1 VTTTTAKLDPARIL
15 AASLDSE
22 PAFTAEGITQ
32 KFLVRWKLFAACT
45 LIVPVVALLVAAL
58 IPTTYKSTAQVL
70 IRAEGGASGLYN
82 GITPARVA
90 LTGSSSAEM
99 IKSTA
104 VASQMIEEVG
114 VQSADIYRPAYK
126 VLLGKAMALILPL
139 LGREPED
146 KLLAANPRL
155 KYIYL
160 ADDLKPSIDATT
172 LMMDHSTSTLRDEM
186 VNITLKATNRERVAA
201 MVNGLCDDFIRV
213 YNRRSIDEIQTAK
226 QTLDDQAA
234 AAAAQI
240 SRLRAT
246 PAEEVAPPE
255 VLPSDA
261 NTNPLTEELGRSI
274 SDLETQL
281 AVLRETYSE
290 NAPEVIQA
298 ESELKHD
305 RALLAREEAIDEA
318 GERLS
323 QLKVRLE
330 ELRLAAML
338 CETGQGDVTVVE
350 HGITPKK
357 TKVTLL
363 IKYGI
368 PGGGGLVGGMLIGA
382 IAILML
388 NALDPRLLVADDIQA
403 VSKLSLLG
411 VMPASGVVAVSGVVQ
426 LNELPVADARPALL
440 QALGRLDLIDRENSG
455 VILVTSAENESSSAQ
470 VALQLAALMSRNR
483 DNRVLLVDA
492 NFDRP
497 VLTEACGARKDA
509 GLLDVLAGPADIN
522 EVGRPTKLPRLSF
535 LGVGCSDL
543 RDEASSSRDGWARL
557 LDHSR
562 KNYGTVLIHAGGLL
576 NSREAASLAKDAGQS
591 LLVTNF
597 HATRKD
603 RLTQAAVLLAGIG
616 APVLGVIHCES
627 KS

>member
-22 PAFTAEGITQ
+22 PAFTAEGIMQ

-45 LIVPVVALLVAAL
+45 LIVPAVALWVAAL
-58 IPTTYKSTAQVL
+58 IPTTYKSTAQLL
-70 IRAEGGASGLYN
+70 IRAEGGASGLYD
-82 GITPARVA
+82 GIAPPRVV
-90 LTGSSSAEM
+90 LTGASSAEVV
-99 IKSTA
+99 KSA
-104 VASQMIEEVG
+104 PVASQMIEEVG

-155 KYIYL
+155 KYTYL

-186 VNITLKATNRERVAA
+186 VNITLKATNREKVAA
-201 MVNGLCDDFIRV
+201 MVNGLCDNFIRL
-213 YNRRSIDEIQTAK
+213 YNQRSRDEILAAEK
-226 QTLDDQAA
+226 TLDDQAA
-234 AAAAQI
+234 EEEAQI
-240 SRLRAT
+240 SHLRAA

-255 VLPSDA
+255 MLPSDA
-261 NTNPLTEELGRSI
+261 DTNPLTEGLGRSV

-281 AVLRETYSE
+281 AVLHETYSE
-290 NAPEVIQA
+290 NAPEVVQA

-305 RALLAREEAIDEA
+305 RALLAREETIDAA

-323 QLKVRLE
+323 HLNIRLR

-338 CETGQGDVTVVE
+338 YETGQGDITVVE

-388 NALDPRLLVADDIQA
+388 NAMDPRLLVADDILA
-403 VSKLSLLG
+403 ASKLSLLG
-411 VMPASGVVAVSGVVQ
+411 VIPSSGVGTVSIAQ

-440 QALGRLDLIDRENSG
+440 QALGRLDVRDRKTSR

-470 VALQLAALMSRNR
+470 VALQLAALMAR
-483 DNRVLLVDA
+483 DRDDRVLLIDA
-492 NFDRP
+492 NFDHP
-497 VLTEACGARKDA
+497 ALTEGAAAKSEP
-509 GLLDVLAGPADIN
+509 GLLDVLAGATAG
-522 EVGRPTKLPRLSF
+522 EAVRPTKLPRLSF
-535 LGVGCSDL
+535 LGVGRPDL
-543 RDEASSSRDGWARL
+543 RDETSSNRDGWARL

-562 KNYGTVLIHAGGLL
+562 KNYGTMLIHAGGLL
-576 NSREAASLAKDAGQS
+576 NSREA
-591 LLVTNF
+591 TNCC
-597 HATRKD
+597 
-603 RLTQAAVLLAGIG
+603 L
-616 APVLGVIHCES
+616 
-627 KS
+627 

>member
-22 PAFTAEGITQ
+22 PAFTAEGIMQ

-45 LIVPVVALLVAAL
+45 LITPVVALWVAAL

-99 IKSTA
+99 IKSTP
-104 VASQMIEEVG
+104 VASQMIEEIG

-126 VLLGKAMALILPL
+126 VLLSKAMALILPL

-186 VNITLKATNRERVAA
+186 VNITLKATNREKVAA
-201 MVNGLCDDFIRV
+201 MVNGLCDDFIRL
-213 YNRRSIDEIQTAK
+213 YNRRSRDEILAAK
-226 QTLDDQAA
+226 QTIDAQAEEEA
-234 AAAAQI
+234 AKI

-261 NTNPLTEELGRSI
+261 NTNPLTEDLGRSI

-290 NAPEVIQA
+290 NAPEVVQA

-305 RALLAREEAIDEA
+305 RALLAREEAIAAASEH
-318 GERLS
+318 LS

-330 ELRLAAML
+330 ELRMAAML
-338 CETGQGDVTVVE
+338 CETGQGDVSVAE

-388 NALDPRLLVADDIQA
+388 NALDPRLLVADDIAA

-411 VMPASGVVAVSGVVQ
+411 VIPASGVGAVSDVQ
-426 LNELPVADARPALL
+426 LSELPIADARPALL
-440 QALGRLDLIDRENSG
+440 QTLGRLDLIDRENSG

-470 VALQLAALMSRNR
+470 VALQLAALMARNR
-483 DNRVLLVDA
+483 NNRVLLVDA

-509 GLLDVLAGPADIN
+509 GLLDVLAGLADVN
-522 EVGRPTKLPRLSF
+522 EIGRPTKLPRLSF
-535 LGVGCSDL
+535 LGVGCPDL

-591 LLVTNF
+591 LLATNF

-603 RLTQAAVLLAGIG
+603 RLAQAAVLLAGIG
-616 APVLGVIHCES
+616 APILGVIHCER

>member
-1 VTTTTAKLDPARIL
+1 MTTTTAKLDPARII

-22 PAFTAEGITQ
+22 PAFSAEGIMQ
-32 KFLVRWKLFAACT
+32 KFLVRWKLFVACT
-45 LIVPVVALLVAAL
+45 LIVPVVALAVAAL

-70 IRAEGGASGLYN
+70 IRAEGGASGLYT
-82 GITPARVA
+82 GITPLRVA
-90 LTGSSSAEM
+90 LTGASSAEV

-146 KLLAANPRL
+146 RLLAANPRL
-155 KYIYL
+155 KYTYL

-172 LMMDHSTSTLRDEM
+172 LMMDHSTSTQRDEM
-186 VNITLKATNRERVAA
+186 VNVTLKATNREKVAA
-201 MVNGLCDDFIRV
+201 MVNGLCDDFIRL
-213 YNRRSIDEIQTAK
+213 YNQRSRDEILVAK
-226 QTLDDQAA
+226 KTLDDQVAEEE
-234 AAAAQI
+234 AQI
-240 SRLRAT
+240 VHLHAT
-246 PAEEVAPPE
+246 PAEDIAPPE
-255 VLPSDA
+255 ILPSDA
-261 NTNPLTEELGRSI
+261 NTNPLTEGLGHSV

-290 NAPEVIQA
+290 NAPEVVQA

-305 RALLAREEAIDEA
+305 RALLAQEEAIDQA

-323 QLKVRLE
+323 QLKVRLG
-330 ELRLAAML
+330 ELRMAAML
-338 CETGQGDVTVVE
+338 CETGQGDVSVVE
-350 HGITPKK
+350 HGLTPKK

-388 NALDPRLLVADDIQA
+388 NALDPRLLVADDVPVA
-403 VSKLSLLG
+403 SKLSLLG
-411 VMPASGVVAVSGVVQ
+411 VIPASGMGTVSGAQ
-426 LNELPVADARPALL
+426 LNELPVADARPTLL
-440 QALGRLDLIDRENSG
+440 QALGRLDIRDRKDCR

-470 VALQLAALMSRNR
+470 VALQLAALMARDR
-483 DNRVLLVDA
+483 DNRVLLIDA
-492 NFDRP
+492 NFDHP
-497 VLTEACGARKDA
+497 ALTEGAAAKSEP
-509 GLLDVLAGPADIN
+509 GLLDVLAGAAAG
-522 EVGRPTKLPRLSF
+522 ETVRPTKLVRLSF
-535 LGVGCSDL
+535 LGIGHADL
-543 RDEASSSRDGWARL
+543 RDEISSSRDSWARL
-557 LDHSR
+557 LDQSR
-562 KNYGTVLIHAGGLL
+562 KNYGTILIHAGGLL
-576 NSREAASLAKDAGQS
+576 NSREVAPLAKDADQS
-591 LLVTNF
+591 LLVTNL

-603 RLTQAAVLLAGIG
+603 RLAQAAALLADIG
-616 APVLGVIHCES
+616 APVLGVIHCER

>member
-22 PAFTAEGITQ
+22 PAFTSEGIMQ

-45 LIVPVVALLVAAL
+45 LIVPVVALAVAAL

-82 GITPARVA
+82 GITPLRVA
-90 LTGSSSAEM
+90 LTGASSAEV
-99 IKSTA
+99 IKSA
-104 VASQMIEEVG
+104 PVASQMIEEVG

-126 VLLGKAMALILPL
+126 VLLGKATALILPL

-155 KYIYL
+155 KYTYL

-172 LMMDHSTSTLRDEM
+172 LMMDHSTSTQRDEM
-186 VNITLKATNRERVAA
+186 VNVTLKATNREKVAA
-201 MVNGLCDDFIRV
+201 MVNGLCDDFIRL
-213 YNRRSIDEIQTAK
+213 YNQRSRDEILAAK
-226 QTLDDQAA
+226 QTLDEQVVLEE
-234 AAAAQI
+234 AQI
-240 SRLRAT
+240 SHLRAT
-246 PAEEVAPPE
+246 PAEEIAPPE
-255 VLPSDA
+255 MLPSDA
-261 NTNPLTEELGRSI
+261 NTNPLTEGLGRSI

-281 AVLRETYSE
+281 AALRETYSE
-290 NAPEVIQA
+290 NAPEVVQA

-305 RALLAREEAIDEA
+305 RALLAREEAIDQA
-318 GERLS
+318 AERLS
-323 QLKVRLE
+323 QLKVRLG
-330 ELRLAAML
+330 ELRMAAML
-338 CETGQGDVTVVE
+338 CETGQGDVSVVE

-388 NALDPRLLVADDIQA
+388 NALDPRLLVADDIPTA
-403 VSKLSLLG
+403 SKLSVLG
-411 VMPASGVVAVSGVVQ
+411 VIPASGVAMVSGAQ

-440 QALGRLDLIDRENSG
+440 QVLSRLDIRDRKNFR
-455 VILVTSAENESSSAQ
+455 VILVTSAENESSFAQ
-470 VALQLAALMSRNR
+470 VPLQLAALMAR
-483 DNRVLLVDA
+483 DRDERVLLIDA
-492 NFDRP
+492 NFDHP
-497 VLTEACGARKDA
+497 ALTEGVATKSEP
-509 GLLDVLAGPADIN
+509 GLLDVLTGVDAGEA
-522 EVGRPTKLPRLSF
+522 VRPTKLPRLSF
-535 LGVGCSDL
+535 LGVGRPDL
-543 RDEASSSRDGWARL
+543 RDESSSSRDGWARL
-557 LDHSR
+557 LDHGR

-576 NSREAASLAKDAGQS
+576 NSREAAPLARDADQS

-603 RLTQAAVLLAGIG
+603 RLAQAAALLAGIG
-616 APVLGVIHCES
+616 APVMGVIHCER
-627 KS
+627 KP

>member
-15 AASLDSE
+15 AASLDAE
-22 PAFTAEGITQ
+22 PAFSAEGIVQ

-45 LIVPVVALLVAAL
+45 LIAPVVALAVAAL

-82 GITPARVA
+82 GITPLRVP
-90 LTGSSSAEM
+90 LTGASSAEV

-146 KLLAANPRL
+146 RLLAANPRI
-155 KYIYL
+155 KYMYL

-186 VNITLKATNRERVAA
+186 VNVTLKATNREKVAA
-201 MVNGLCDDFIRV
+201 MVNGLCDDFIRL
-213 YNRRSIDEIQTAK
+213 YNQRSRDEILAAK
-226 QTLDDQAA
+226 KTLDEQVVEEEQ
-234 AAAAQI
+234 QI
-240 SRLRAT
+240 SHLRAT

-255 VLPSDA
+255 MLPSDA
-261 NTNPLTEELGRSI
+261 NTNPLTEGLGRSV

-290 NAPEVIQA
+290 SAPEVVQA

-305 RALLAREEAIDEA
+305 RALLAREEAIDQA

-323 QLKVRLE
+323 QLKFRLG
-330 ELRLAAML
+330 ELRMAAML
-338 CETGQGDVTVVE
+338 CETGQGDVSVVE
-350 HGITPKK
+350 RGITPKK

-363 IKYGI
+363 LKYGI

-388 NALDPRLLVADDIQA
+388 NTLDPRLLVADDIPA
-403 VSKLSLLG
+403 ASKLSLLG
-411 VMPASGVVAVSGVVQ
+411 VIPASGLATVSGVQ

-440 QALGRLDLIDRENSG
+440 QTLGRLDLRDRKNSR
-455 VILVTSAENESSSAQ
+455 VMLVTSAENESPSAQ
-470 VALQLAALMSRNR
+470 LALQLAALMARDR
-483 DNRVLLVDA
+483 DNRVLLIDA
-492 NFDRP
+492 NFDQP
-497 VLTEACGARKDA
+497 ILTEACGSRKDA
-509 GLLDVLAGPADIN
+509 GLLDLLAGPSDVN
-522 EVGRPTKLPRLSF
+522 EVGHPTKLPRLSF
-535 LGVGCSDL
+535 LGVGCPDL
-543 RDEASSSRDGWARL
+543 RDQSSSNRDGWTRL

-562 KNYGTVLIHAGGLL
+562 KNFDTVLIHAGGLL
-576 NSREAASLAKDAGQS
+576 NSREVVSLAKDADQS

-603 RLTQAAVLLAGIG
+603 RLAEAAALLAGIG
-616 APVLGVIHCES
+616 APVLGVIHYER